1 MSAVAVGFQ
10 VQLDLFVGHGLI
22 AVSTD
27 VVVVVVVRCIVH
39 VHVVVHVDGVVVVV
53 GVFVLFEL
61 LYESRE

>member
-27 VVVVVVVRCIVH
+27 VVVVVVRCIVH